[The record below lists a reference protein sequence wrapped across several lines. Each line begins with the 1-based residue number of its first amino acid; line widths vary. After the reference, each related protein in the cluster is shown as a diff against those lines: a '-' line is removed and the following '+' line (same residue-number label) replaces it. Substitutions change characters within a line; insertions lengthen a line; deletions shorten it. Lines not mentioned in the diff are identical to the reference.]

1 MVFVT
6 KNFYSFILKSEIRGY
21 KRTFA
26 SQFWIFWACFVY
38 FFLISPGNTF
48 EKRQQK
54 QRLAFFSKLCWDEN
68 HNIKPDLIAKSQNIP
83 LLIKKNTAKTK
94 QLFKSDYNINEKKFL
109 VLSVFMQN
117 FSDFFLLKNSPQL
130 IFFWN
135 IYLLTWLKPF
145 SISIFIE
152 SAAGAPC

>member
-1 MVFVT
+1 MET

-109 VLSVFMQN
+109 HKTPCFLDWKTVVVSLITTRLFRANDDSRVFHCY
-117 FSDFFLLKNSPQL
+117 P
-130 IFFWN
+130 W
-135 IYLLTWLKPF
+135 
-145 SISIFIE
+145 
-152 SAAGAPC
+152 G

>member
-1 MVFVT
+1 MT

-83 LLIKKNTAKTK
+83 LFIKKNTAKTK

-109 VLSVFMQN
+109 LSSGTVRYGLWVAN
-117 FSDFFLLKNSPQL
+117 FYRTAGSYFTKSRNLKL
-130 IFFWN
+130 I
-135 IYLLTWLKPF
+135 
-145 SISIFIE
+145 S
-152 SAAGAPC
+152 

>member
-1 MVFVT
+1 MQTARTNWPLLLAASSTPAEVLLRISADNALKKLKKVQSREVCPLGHWYSIRT
-6 KNFYSFILKSEIRGY
+6 SKNFYSFILKSEIRGY

-83 LLIKKNTAKTK
+83 LFIKKKYGK
-94 QLFKSDYNINEKKFL
+94 NE
-109 VLSVFMQN
+109 
-117 FSDFFLLKNSPQL
+117 
-130 IFFWN
+130 
-135 IYLLTWLKPF
+135 
-145 SISIFIE
+145 
-152 SAAGAPC
+152 AAL

>member
-1 MVFVT
+1 MILPKLCRESSSS

-83 LLIKKNTAKTK
+83 LFIKKNTAKTK

-109 VLSVFMQN
+109 VVTATIIILSI
-117 FSDFFLLKNSPQL
+117 LPIAIL
-130 IFFWN
+130 
-135 IYLLTWLKPF
+135 
-145 SISIFIE
+145 
-152 SAAGAPC
+152 

>member
-1 MVFVT
+1 MNGWVILPNS

-83 LLIKKNTAKTK
+83 LLIKKKYGK
-94 QLFKSDYNINEKKFL
+94 NE
-109 VLSVFMQN
+109 
-117 FSDFFLLKNSPQL
+117 
-130 IFFWN
+130 
-135 IYLLTWLKPF
+135 
-145 SISIFIE
+145 
-152 SAAGAPC
+152 AAL

>member
-1 MVFVT
+1 MI

-109 VLSVFMQN
+109 AICIHAVLWPFYPLKQPLNVQSTW
-117 FSDFFLLKNSPQL
+117 FFLRGSNS
-130 IFFWN
+130 
-135 IYLLTWLKPF
+135 
-145 SISIFIE
+145 
-152 SAAGAPC
+152 

>member
-1 MVFVT
+1 MFFKPFLFTKLLLSVIWVIFLHAKILLLYYAVVHMY

-83 LLIKKNTAKTK
+83 LFIKKNTAKMK

-109 VLSVFMQN
+109 
-117 FSDFFLLKNSPQL
+117 
-130 IFFWN
+130 
-135 IYLLTWLKPF
+135 Y
-145 SISIFIE
+145 
-152 SAAGAPC
+152 

>member
-1 MVFVT
+1 MRGNKIAPLQNVFWRGAILLPLSHLSSNSWLPCFSIFCLLC

-83 LLIKKNTAKTK
+83 LFIKKIRQKR
-94 QLFKSDYNINEKKFL
+94 SSS
-109 VLSVFMQN
+109 LSQ
-117 FSDFFLLKNSPQL
+117 
-130 IFFWN
+130 IT
-135 IYLLTWLKPF
+135 I
-145 SISIFIE
+145 
-152 SAAGAPC
+152 